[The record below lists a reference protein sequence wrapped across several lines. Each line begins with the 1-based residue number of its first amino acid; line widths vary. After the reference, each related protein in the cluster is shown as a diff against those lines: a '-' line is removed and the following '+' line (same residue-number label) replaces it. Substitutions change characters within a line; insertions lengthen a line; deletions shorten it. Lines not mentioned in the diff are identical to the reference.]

1 MDRKYSLVFSFFLI
15 ALLIGALFIYLKTL
29 QISDVV
35 SDPLAGWALLLVL
48 IFLTAVIVRFFIL
61 LWLSYLATL
70 EEVEPGEV
78 EYTPGVTILVPA
90 YNEEMVIK
98 ASISSLLS
106 LDYPDFEVLVIDDGS
121 SDATYDVASQFEG
134 DYGKARVRVVTKSN
148 SGKAASLNVG
158 ISLAENDYVVCVD
171 SDSRLSQ
178 TTLSKGMAHFRNSS
192 VGAVAG
198 NVKVVNRDGIWT
210 KLQALEYIEGL
221 NVVRRAQG
229 FLRLVNIVP
238 GPIGIFRKE
247 ALLDVGG
254 YDSDTFAE
262 DCDLTLKLLTKGWKI
277 EYEPDAISYTEAPE
291 KLLDLLKQRYRW
303 TRGILQSIKKHKDF
317 LFHPG
322 RSWVNSAILWY
333 MILEGVF
340 WPTASVLAS
349 TLLMVIAVLRAN
361 VSLIFIWWSQLTL
374 LEMVVAL
381 HTVAMEKEDLKL
393 VPYTIFYP
401 LFYILIVNITK
412 TLSGLE
418 ELLGLKMTWG
428 KLDRMGKV

>member
-15 ALLIGALFIYLKTL
+15 VLLVGALFIYLKTL
-29 QISDVV
+29 QIGDVI
-35 SDPLAGWALLLVL
+35 SDPISGWALLVVL
-48 IFLTAVIVRFFIL
+48 ILLTAVIGRFFIL

-158 ISLAENDYVVCVD
+158 ISLAENDYIVCVD
-171 SDSRLSQ
+171 SDSKLSQ
-178 TTLSKGMAHFRNSS
+178 STLAKGMAHFRNSS

-238 GPIGIFRKE
+238 GPIGIFRKQ

-303 TRGILQSIKKHKDF
+303 TRGILQSIKKHRDF

-340 WPTASVLAS
+340 WPTASVIASSFLMALA
-349 TLLMVIAVLRAN
+349 ALRGN